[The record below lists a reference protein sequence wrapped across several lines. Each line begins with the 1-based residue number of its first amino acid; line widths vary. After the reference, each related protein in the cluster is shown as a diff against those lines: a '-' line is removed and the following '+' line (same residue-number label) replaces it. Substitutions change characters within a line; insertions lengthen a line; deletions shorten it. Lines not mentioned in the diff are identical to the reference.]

1 MSNALSDGDVVVDED
16 AEAKWQAGADQ
27 RRLDLQVGSSRRLS
41 CLVGGSVLRPSC
53 CGSDPGAHN
62 ENAIAADPVGR
73 ASTCSDHAQERDKG
87 GGGNLFLTVLRLR
100 FEERGSWSKALET
113 PEIKAIEE
121 VEEFQEEVEDFDV
134 ETASMI
140 ERRRT
145 WKEYSGRRHG
155 SDAFVPGD
163 IARGLRRAYL
173 RNKRLTKEASRVFR
187 VVGSRLRLIADESKA
202 DEGLLNVV
210 ERTLANPND
219 LLNGVAITAAA
230 LASRSPK
237 TKTPALRRFYFEF
250 QVENIENGL
259 LDTLELGFVWS
270 PPTREED
277 LPEAAH
283 MLPRSL
289 VVGGDMPRAYLD
301 GHDMGKV
308 NGWRPL
314 VHVTRNSRIGALL
327 EVQGP
332 RGSEPG
338 SLMFRVYQDD
348 DARAEMRWEP
358 QTFDGGHL
366 KAPHGVVD
374 VKGCVRQVRL
384 LDVPSFPGEV

>member
-1 MSNALSDGDVVVDED
+1 MSNAPSDGDVVVDED

-41 CLVGGSVLRPSC
+41 CLVGGSALRPSC

-87 GGGNLFLTVLRLR
+87 GGGNLFLIVLRLR
-100 FEERGSWSKALET
+100 VEERGSWSKALET

-121 VEEFQEEVEDFDV
+121 VEELQEAVEDFV

-163 IARGLRRAYL
+163 IARGLWRAYL
-173 RNKRLTKEASRVFR
+173 RNTRLNKEGSRVFS
-187 VVGSRLRLIADESKA
+187 VVGSRLRLIKG
-202 DEGLLNVV
+202 DEGLFNVV
-210 ERTLANPND
+210 ERTLADPND

-259 LDTLELGFVWS
+259 LDTLELGFVWG
-270 PPTREED
+270 PPTRVRD
-277 LPEAAH
+277 LPEVAH

-289 VVGGDMPRAYLD
+289 VVGGETPRAYLD
-301 GHDMGKV
+301 GHDIGKV

-338 SLMFRVYQDD
+338 SLMFKVYQDD

-358 QTFDGGHL
+358 ETFDGGKL

-384 LDVPSFPGEV
+384 LDVPIFPGEI